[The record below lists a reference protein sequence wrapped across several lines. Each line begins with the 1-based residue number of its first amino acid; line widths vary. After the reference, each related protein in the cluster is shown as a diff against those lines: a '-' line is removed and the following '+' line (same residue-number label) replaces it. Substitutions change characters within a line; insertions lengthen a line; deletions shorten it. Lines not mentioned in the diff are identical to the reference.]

1 MFRNGLQ
8 SHEGRTMTEAY
19 VTIKEVE
26 RYTGLPRS
34 WLYAKAAA
42 GEIPHLKVGKYLRFR
57 LSEVE
62 AWLAQHRRGVT
73 NGDAGENQVADDAR
87 AFTADASRYWQS
99 TK

>member
-1 MFRNGLQ
+1 
-8 SHEGRTMTEAY
+8 MTEVY

-42 GEIPHLKVGKYLRFR
+42 GEIPHLKVGKYLRFH

-62 AWLAQHRRGVT
+62 AWLVQHRRGMSHT
-73 NGDAGENQVADDAR
+73 KLAQNGVEVS
-87 AFTADASRYWQS
+87 TSSSRE
-99 TK
+99 

>member
-1 MFRNGLQ
+1 
-8 SHEGRTMTEAY
+8 MTEPY
-19 VTIKEVE
+19 EDIKAVE

-62 AWLAQHRRGVT
+62 AWLAQHQRGVSHP
-73 NGDAGENQVADDAR
+73 NGAQNRTGLHTVKGKE
-87 AFTADASRYWQS
+87 
-99 TK
+99 

>member
-1 MFRNGLQ
+1 
-8 SHEGRTMTEAY
+8 MTEPY
-19 VTIKEVE
+19 QDIKAVE

-62 AWLAQHRRGVT
+62 AWLAQHQRGVRHADGAR
-73 NGDAGENQVADDAR
+73 NGKDLPTVTGRE
-87 AFTADASRYWQS
+87 
-99 TK
+99 